1 MQGRWGS
8 WVWIAGFSVELHASH
23 AKEPLHPTPSP
34 NKLKAFSQKKKKKGK
49 EGKEILYGQLPFGR
63 RKATSVLVQGLG
75 HSDSSGKP
83 AWREF
88 TLSEGEEGL
97 QVHPDA

>member
-1 MQGRWGS
+1 MVS
-8 WVWIAGFSVELHASH
+8 YHLAVE
-23 AKEPLHPTPSP
+23 
-34 NKLKAFSQKKKKKGK
+34 
-49 EGKEILYGQLPFGR
+49 
-63 RKATSVLVQGLG
+63 KATSVLVQCLG

>member
-1 MQGRWGS
+1 MQVMLRLPFTPLPKEKVTSKKNEGR
-8 WVWIAGFSVELHASH
+8 VIR
-23 AKEPLHPTPSP
+23 
-34 NKLKAFSQKKKKKGK
+34 
-49 EGKEILYGQLPFGR
+49 YGQLPMAVE
-63 RKATSVLVQGLG
+63 KATSVLVQCLG

>member
-1 MQGRWGS
+1 MQGHWNCLLQEVRPH
-8 WVWIAGFSVELHASH
+8 IAFKNL
-23 AKEPLHPTPSP
+23 
-34 NKLKAFSQKKKKKGK
+34 QKKKKKEKK
-49 EGKEILYGQLPFGR
+49 EGRILYGQLPWAVE
-63 RKATSVLVQGLG
+63 KATSVLVQCLG

>member
-1 MQGRWGS
+1 MQVMLRN
-8 WVWIAGFSVELHASH
+8 
-23 AKEPLHPTPSP
+23 PSIP
-34 NKLKAFSQKKKKKGK
+34 PPPPQNLNLFLKKKKKKGK